1 MIDSSKYVVL
11 DVETN
16 GLSSENDDLL
26 SISIYKP
33 DDQKI
38 FNKFL
43 PLEKAKK
50 VFTTEFNGI
59 TLETLNDACPLTQLE
74 LDKLIEDFDIK
85 NRVVLTFGDLDKRF
99 FENYLKRKKLKGFNE
114 FYFYNFKEDIFS
126 SSFQGGNV
134 TKDNLCKLYGIDNVQ
149 KIHSGVNDCILEWKL
164 FEKMDSKKLIVLNN
178 NVYEYSE
185 DYIVPVS
192 YITYYKRLKKQ
203 LPLPNVA
210 VSLTPIFEQSL
221 DKTLLLRFGSNIS
234 GISIEHIINSILN
247 VNKIDSSQELSKNI
261 SKLKYIGTLPEAY
274 EEILITKNK
283 DGTLNAVNDDQRKL
297 IALIN
302 ETSTSIKN
310 QIYDFIQKIKSEIF
324 KGEEI
329 FSQELVINKKYN
341 LLSLCDLSNQNAV
354 VEIKTSYEININEFA
369 LQLYIQSNAR
379 PVFLLYIDWLKK
391 AIKLGKVEFHFND
404 EANNIIA
411 NNKAILLNKER
422 EDLQKFHFD
431 KKDIDLIVYKGKS
444 CVSEFVCR
452 KCNKTFKMKNPLT
465 FDFCYYLKCPYCNP
479 SSAPRYDK
487 IKDNRDSGAKKLYW
501 KSLSLKNIEITNW
514 VLKEEIYAKCKE
526 CNYEWCDDIN
536 NILTDVCPNCKH
548 GKINGIS

>member
-99 FENYLKRKKLKGFNE
+99 FKNYLKRKKLKGFNE

-149 KIHSGVNDCILEWKL
+149 KIHSGINDCILEWKL
-164 FEKMDSKKLIVLNN
+164 FEKMDTNKLIVLND
-178 NVYEYSE
+178 NVYEYNE

-192 YITYYKRLKKQ
+192 YVTYYKRLKKQ
-203 LPLPNVA
+203 LTLPNVA
-210 VSLTPIFEQSL
+210 ASLIPMFEQSL
-221 DKTLLLRFGSNIS
+221 DKKTLFRFGSNIS
-234 GISIEHIINSILN
+234 GISIENVINSILN
-247 VNKIDSSQELSKNI
+247 VTLVDSSQEIAKNI
-261 SKLKYIGTLPEAY
+261 SKLKYIGTLPKAY
-274 EEILITKNK
+274 NEILVTKND
-283 DGTLNAVNDDQRKL
+283 DGTLNAVNNYQSKMVE
-297 IALIN
+297 LIN
-302 ETSTSIKN
+302 EISILIKG
-310 QIYDFIQKIKSEIF
+310 QIYDFVHRIETEIF
-324 KGEEI
+324 KSEEI
-329 FSQELVINKKYN
+329 FSQELVINKDYN
-341 LLSLCDLSNQNAV
+341 LLSLCDLSNKHAV
-354 VEIKTSYEININEFA
+354 VEIKTSCEMNINDFA
-369 LQLYIQSNAR
+369 LQLYVQSNAR
-379 PVFLLYIDWLKK
+379 PVYLLYMDWLKK
-391 AIKLGKVEFHFND
+391 AIKLGKIEFYFND
-404 EANNIIA
+404 EADKIA
-411 NNKAILLNKER
+411 ADNKAKILIRER
-422 EDLQKFHFD
+422 DDLQKSYFD
-431 KKDIDLIVYKGKS
+431 KKELDLVIYKGKT
-444 CVSEFVCR
+444 CVSEFKCR
-452 KCNKTFKMKNPLT
+452 KCNKTFKMKNHLT
-465 FDFCYYLKCPYCNP
+465 FDHCYYLKCPYCNP

-487 IKDNRDSGAKKLYW
+487 IKDNRDTGAKKLYW

>member
-1 MIDSSKYVVL
+1 MIDRSKYVVL

-43 PLEKAKK
+43 PLEKATK

-59 TLETLNDACPLTQLE
+59 TLETLKDAQPLSQLE
-74 LDKLIEDFDIK
+74 LDKLIEDFDIE

-99 FENYLKRKKLKGFNE
+99 LKNYLTRKNLKGFRKFN
-114 FYFYNFKEDIFS
+114 FYNFKENIFS

-134 TKDNLCKLYGIDNVQ
+134 TKDNLCNLYGINNVQ
-149 KIHSGVNDCILEWKL
+149 KIHSGVNDCVLEWKL
-164 FEKMDSKKLIVLNN
+164 FEKMDAKKLIVLNN

-185 DYIVPVS
+185 DYIIPVS
-192 YITYYKRLKKQ
+192 YVTYYKRLKKQ
-203 LPLPNVA
+203 LTLPNVA
-210 VSLTPIFEQSL
+210 VSLIPVFEQSL
-221 DKTLLLRFGSNIS
+221 DKSLLLRFGTNIS
-234 GISIEHIINSILN
+234 GISIEHIINSILDA
-247 VNKIDSSQELSKNI
+247 NKVDSSQELLKNI
-261 SKLKYIGTLPEAY
+261 SRLKYIGTLPKVY
-274 EEILITKNK
+274 NEILITKNE
-283 DGTLNAVNDDQRKL
+283 DGTLNAVNEYQRKL
-297 IALIN
+297 IALVN
-302 ETSTSIKN
+302 EASISIKN

-324 KGEEI
+324 KGEEV
-329 FSQELVINKKYN
+329 FSQEIIINKEYN
-341 LLSLCDLSNQNAV
+341 LLSLCDLSNKNAV
-354 VEIKTSYEININEFA
+354 IEIKTSHEININEFA

-379 PVFLLYIDWLKK
+379 PVYLLYIDWLNKV
-391 AIKLGKVEFHFND
+391 IKLGKIEFSFD
-404 EANNIIA
+404 DAASKIIA
-411 NNKAILLNKER
+411 DNKADLLIKER
-422 EDLQKFHFD
+422 DDLQKCHFD
-431 KKDIDLIVYKGKS
+431 KKDLDLIVYKGKS

-479 SSAPRYDK
+479 SATPRYDK
-487 IKDNRDSGAKKLYW
+487 IKDNSNRGAKKLYW
-501 KSLSLKNIEITNW
+501 ESSKLKNVVITNW
-514 VLKEEIYAKCKE
+514 VLKEEVYAKCKK

-536 NILTDVCPNCKH
+536 NILMDVCPNCKH